1 MRNSLS
7 VAVVAMVAIVLFNS
21 LCLGEA
27 RDMNVVMII
36 APSNFRDEELFETKK
51 VLEGEGVDVSIASS
65 SLAEARGMLGG
76 TAKPDILVT
85 DIQVPDYD
93 AVVFVGGSGAEKYWN
108 SAVAHRIAREAV
120 SKNKVVAAICIAPV
134 TLANAGVLQG
144 KRATVWPT
152 EGGKLEGKGA
162 IYTKSNVEVDGTI
175 VTGSGPHAAEE
186 FGSAIAALLK
196 GR

>member
-7 VAVVAMVAIVLFNS
+7 VAAVMMAGIL
-21 LCLGEA
+21 LCTSVGLGEA
-27 RDMNVVMII
+27 EDMSVVMII
-36 APSNFRDEELFETKK
+36 ARSNFRDEELFETKN
-51 VLEGEGVDVSIASS
+51 VLEEAGINVTVASS
-65 SLAEARGMLGG
+65 SLKEARGMLGG
-76 TAKPDILVT
+76 TAQPDILIT

-93 AVVFVGGSGAEKYWN
+93 AVIFVGGSGAQIYWN

-120 SKNKVVAAICIAPV
+120 SKNKLVAAICIAPV

-162 IYTKSNVEVDGTI
+162 IYTKANVEVDGAI
-175 VTGSGPHAAEE
+175 VTGSGPHAAKE